1 MFNLVVV
8 NGNNRAIVMVVAVV
22 VVDNIRRSQCCD
34 NVVVVVGILPYSSSL
49 SYYEVFRCNVDR
61 YDDSGSFIAVNSNVD
76 CETVLLV
83 LVNLRHDDLIV

>member
-61 YDDSGSFIAVNSNVD
+61 YDDSGSFIAVNSN
-76 CETVLLV
+76 C
-83 LVNLRHDDLIV
+83 

>member
-34 NVVVVVGILPYSSSL
+34 NVVVVVGILPYSS
-49 SYYEVFRCNVDR
+49 YYEVFRCNVDR
-61 YDDSGSFIAVNSNVD
+61 YDDSGSFIAVNSN
-76 CETVLLV
+76 C
-83 LVNLRHDDLIV
+83 